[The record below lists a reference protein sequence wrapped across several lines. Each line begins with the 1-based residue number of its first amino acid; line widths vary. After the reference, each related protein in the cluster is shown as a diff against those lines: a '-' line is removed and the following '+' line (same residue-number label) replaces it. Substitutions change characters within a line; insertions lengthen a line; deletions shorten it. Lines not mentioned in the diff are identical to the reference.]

1 MYINL
6 QEKEVNML
14 LHTGKVIKFSLA
26 IVQANIYKLHSSW
39 DVSGSGGLT
48 TSVQL
53 FLLQVPY
60 FYGSY
65 WIAGVAL

>member
-26 IVQANIYKLHSSW
+26 IVQANIYKLHSS
-39 DVSGSGGLT
+39 
-48 TSVQL
+48 
-53 FLLQVPY
+53 
-60 FYGSY
+60 
-65 WIAGVAL
+65 